1 MSFDAAAFKSYFPL
15 FQQAENRDLVYLDN
29 AATTQKP
36 QAVIQAI
43 SDFYTRHN
51 GNANRASHRLARQAS
66 TIIEH
71 ARQKTAEYFQAES
84 AKNIVFTSGATA
96 SLNFLAASLCQNL
109 SAGDEIVL
117 SQAEHH
123 ANLLPWQHQAAQ
135 KQLNLRFLPYDAEI
149 NDLAPLI
156 TEKTRII
163 SLCAA
168 SNALGFRHQLDQ
180 LRPYFQQNNCTIIV
194 DGSQLV
200 AHEKIHLANLPCD
213 FFIAST
219 HKMYGP
225 SGLGF
230 IYGKTAALEQ
240 LSPWQYGGEMVASA
254 SLSAH
259 TLAPI
264 PQRFEAGT
272 SPLASIAGFSAC
284 LTFLQQFDLYA
295 MQQHISNLNQQLHS
309 ALQALSFV
317 DLISRA
323 ENNLGIAT
331 FIPHKSWALHASDI
345 AVLLDEN
352 NIAVRCGK
360 LCAEPLLQEL
370 KLDSV
375 LRVSLAAYNTAAD
388 IETLIAHLKQFYQE
402 SNTPHRANLA
412 SLLASKNQQQR
423 YRQLMQLGEQLTSNA
438 DIRQDD
444 KQIHGCES
452 PLWLA
457 VEAQDNRCILQI
469 ETDSRLLKGLAVL
482 LLEQLNYQDA
492 ATIQAFDLNHFLQ
505 QLALE
510 RFINPSR
517 QNGLQ
522 ALLASIKQQC
532 ITQ

>member
-1 MSFDAAAFKSYFPL
+1 MSFDASAFKSHFPL
-15 FQQAENRDLVYLDN
+15 FQQTTNRDLVYLDN

-36 QAVIQAI
+36 KAVIQAI
-43 SDFYTRHN
+43 SGFYTHHN

-66 TIIEH
+66 AMLEQ

-96 SLNFLAASLCQNL
+96 SLNFLATSLCQNL
-109 SAGDEIVL
+109 QAGDEIIL

-135 KQLNLRFLPYDAEI
+135 KQLRLRFLPYDADI
-149 NDLAPLI
+149 SDLASLV
-156 TEKTRII
+156 TDKTRII

-168 SNALGFRHQLDQ
+168 SNVLGFRHQLEQ
-180 LRPYFQQNNCTIIV
+180 LRPYFQQNNCTILV
-194 DGSQLV
+194 DGAQLV
-200 AHEKIHLANLPCD
+200 AHEKISLANLPCD
-213 FFIAST
+213 FFVASA

-230 IYGKTAALEQ
+230 IYGKTAALEN

-254 SLSAH
+254 SLSEH

-272 SPLASIAGFSAC
+272 SPLAAIAGFAAC
-284 LTFLQQFDLYA
+284 LTFLQQFDLCA
-295 MQQHISNLNQQLHS
+295 MQQHINKLNRQLHS
-309 ALQALSFV
+309 ALQALPFIE
-317 DLISRA
+317 LISRV

-331 FIPHKSWALHASDI
+331 FIPNQSWALHASDV

-360 LCAEPLLQEL
+360 LCAEPLLHEL

-388 IETLIAHLKQFYQE
+388 IDALIACLTKLYHE
-402 SNTPHRANLA
+402 SGTTQHHNLA
-412 SLLASKNQQQR
+412 SLLASNNQQQR
-423 YRQLMQLGEQLTSNA
+423 YRQLMQLGEQLEIKA
-438 DIRQDD
+438 DIRQQD

-457 VEAQDNRCILQI
+457 VEAQDNHFILHI
-469 ETDSRLLKGLAVL
+469 DTDSRLLKGLAVL
-482 LLEQLNYQDA
+482 LLEQLSGQSA

-517 QNGLQ
+517 QNGLL
-522 ALLASIKQQC
+522 ALVSSIKQQC
-532 ITQ
+532 SAP